1 MRSLRAIYPSNC
13 IEVEIKTL
21 RIVRPKLVLLALVSV
36 VCLSAGLVYAVRVKE
51 FDRSGTLIVTEKS
64 AAELQPAYDI
74 KNQPPVQ
81 NFPVPRPPWSDDL
94 IFPCSQ
100 CHAHMQPPNAKR
112 RVLTEYH
119 TNIVLHH
126 AEGQRWCTD
135 CHNLNNRDKLRL
147 VSGELIDFTESYRLC
162 GQCHGDKFRDWKV
175 GVHGKRTGNW
185 NGDKQYLLCVH
196 CHNPH
201 DPKFKPLKPMAPPN
215 RPGKSHE

>member
-1 MRSLRAIYPSNC
+1 M
-13 IEVEIKTL
+13 KTL

-51 FDRSGTLIVTEKS
+51 FDRSGKLIVTEKS

-74 KNQPPVQ
+74 KNQPPAQ

-119 TNIVLHH
+119 TEIVLHH

-201 DPKFKPLKPMAPPN
+201 DPKFKPLKPMTPPN
-215 RPGKSHE
+215 RPGKAHE

>member
-1 MRSLRAIYPSNC
+1 LGAVALSKA
-13 IEVEIKTL
+13 EVEMKRWSYACPLLVIVTFVL
-21 RIVRPKLVLLALVSV
+21 VQIVYVVPGQAERI
-36 VCLSAGLVYAVRVKE
+36 KE
-51 FDRSGTLIVTEKS
+51 FDRSGKLIVVEKT
-64 AAELQPAYDI
+64 AAEQGTTYNI
-74 KNQPPVQ
+74 KNRPPE
-81 NFPVPRPPWSDDL
+81 NIFPVPGPPFSEG

-100 CHAHMQPPNAKR
+100 CHTHMKPNPLR
-112 RVLTEYH
+112 RTLTENH
-119 TNIVLHH
+119 TDIVLHH

-135 CHNLNNRDKLRL
+135 CHNLENRDKLRL

-201 DPKFKPLKPMAPPN
+201 DPKFKALKPLPPPE
-215 RPGKSHE
+215 RPGSASQ

>member
-1 MRSLRAIYPSNC
+1 M
-13 IEVEIKTL
+13 KTL

>member
-1 MRSLRAIYPSNC
+1 MKRWSYACPLL
-13 IEVEIKTL
+13 V
-21 RIVRPKLVLLALVSV
+21 IVTLVLVQIVCV
-36 VCLSAGLVYAVRVKE
+36 VPSQAERIKE
-51 FDRSGTLIVTEKS
+51 FDRSGRLIVAEKT
-64 AAELQPAYDI
+64 AAEEIQPTYNI
-74 KNQPPVQ
+74 KNQAPAQ

-119 TNIVLHH
+119 TEIVLHH

-175 GVHGKRTGNW
+175 GVHGKRTGYW

-201 DPKFKPLKPMAPPN
+201 DPKFKPLKPMPPPN
-215 RPGKSHE
+215 RPGKANE

>member
-1 MRSLRAIYPSNC
+1 M
-13 IEVEIKTL
+13 KT
-21 RIVRPKLVLLALVSV
+21 RCFACPTLVLAILLSV
-36 VCLSAGLVYAVRVKE
+36 QFLPAAPSQAASSKE
-51 FDRSGTLIVTEKS
+51 IDRSGKLIVVEKT
-64 AAELQPAYDI
+64 AAEPQPAYDI
-74 KNQPPVQ
+74 KNKPSENVY
-81 NFPVPRPPWSDDL
+81 PVPRPPFSEG
-94 IFPCSQ
+94 IFPCTQ
-100 CHAHMQPPNAKR
+100 CHAYMTPNPKR
-112 RVLTEYH
+112 RVLTDYH
-119 TNIVLHH
+119 EEIVLHH

-147 VSGELIDFTESYRLC
+147 VSGALIDFTESYRLC

-201 DPKFKPLKPMAPPN
+201 DPKYKPLKPLPPPN